1 MQILFFYVYGLTKKI
16 DNKNYSC
23 LYSEEKDKM
32 VSGKEVVIPIM
43 NLFVRYKSYILLI
56 IVVLCMTTACN
67 TKESEYTIQF
77 DSQSGQKT
85 DEQAQADYT
94 FSLYSFD
101 SSPNWND
108 MQDEVGQEIIEKT
121 GVKLDMEFVLNDSE
135 QRLAL
140 MTLSKEYPD
149 FIMPKGDANMLVE
162 AEALVD
168 LAPLIDQYGPNLKKV
183 YGKYMNRLRWSEEDP
198 SIYIL
203 PNLFRV
209 GQEQSDAGGT
219 FALQHAVVKELNY
232 PAIRTL
238 KDYEEAIK
246 NYIQLHPTINGE
258 PTIGLSLIADDW
270 HFMISVT
277 NPAFFATGAPD
288 DGEFYIDPDTHEA
301 LLHYKRP
308 EEKEYFRWL
317 NHMND
322 IGLLDQESFVQKYD
336 QYLAKIASGR
346 VLGLIDQQ
354 YEYKNSEDE
363 LLVKGLPE
371 RTYGIYPV
379 TLHEGIKDASFL
391 DTGFVAGWGIGIT
404 TNCEDPVQAIKFLDW
419 LASEEGQVM
428 INWGIEGKHYVVEDG
443 IRKIPE
449 PVMNRKNQDPNTFMR
464 ETGIGLYNI
473 SAQYGDGVKDSTGNY
488 YTTNYPEQI
497 ISSYSPIEKEVLNA
511 YGVNMWKDL
520 FPKKEE
526 FKQNP
531 WGAAWNL
538 SIPSDSSANQIMQR
552 VNTIVRARIP
562 ELILINPDQYD
573 LLWDQFIQELNDAG
587 AEQLELEYSKLIQ
600 QRVRL
605 WNES

>member
-1 MQILFFYVYGLTKKI
+1 MKVWFHCGKRLLAFLLLASVITSCSTI
-16 DNKNYSC
+16 DS
-23 LYSEEKDKM
+23 
-32 VSGKEVVIPIM
+32 
-43 NLFVRYKSYILLI
+43 NL
-56 IVVLCMTTACN
+56 
-67 TKESEYTIQF
+67 
-77 DSQSGQKT
+77 SQQSDQSSIR
-85 DEQAQADYT
+85 DAENQAKADHT

-101 SSPNWND
+101 PSPNWND

-140 MTLSKEYPD
+140 MTFSKEYPD
-149 FIMPKGDANMLVE
+149 LIMPKGDADVLVE
-162 AEALVD
+162 AGALVD
-168 LAPLIDQYGPNLKKV
+168 LTPLIDQYGPNLKKV

-209 GQEQSDAGGT
+209 GQEQFDAGGT
-219 FALQHAVVKELNY
+219 FALQHAVVKELEY
-232 PAIRTL
+232 PTIRTL

-246 NYIQLHPTINGE
+246 KYIQLHPVINGE
-258 PTIGLSLIADDW
+258 PAIGLSLIANDW

-288 DGEFYIDPDTHEA
+288 DGEFYIDPNTYEA
-301 LLHYKRP
+301 ILHYKRP

-322 IGLLDQESFVQKYD
+322 IGLLDPESFVQKYD

-363 LLVKGLPE
+363 LLVKGMPE

-404 TNCEDPVQAIKFLDW
+404 TSCEDPVRAIQFLDW
-419 LASEEGQVM
+419 LASDEGQVL
-428 INWGIEGKHYVVEDG
+428 INWGIEGEHYVVENG
-443 IRKIPE
+443 TRIIPDSNVNE
-449 PVMNRKNQDPNTFMR
+449 KNQDPNTYMS

-473 SAQYGDGVKDSTGNY
+473 SAQYGDGVKDPTGNY
-488 YTTNYPEQI
+488 YTTNFPEQI
-497 ISSYSPIEKEVLNA
+497 RSSYSAIEKEVLRA
-511 YGVNMWKDL
+511 YGVTMWKDL

-531 WGAAWNL
+531 WGAAWNI
-538 SIPSDSSANQIMQR
+538 SVPSDSSANQIMQK
-552 VNTIVRARIP
+552 VSTIVRERIP
-562 ELILINPDQYD
+562 ELILVKPEQFD
-573 LLWDQFIQELNDAG
+573 LLWEQFIQELNQAG
-587 AEQLELEYSKLIQ
+587 AEQLEVEYTKLIQ

-605 WNES
+605 WNEP

>member
-1 MQILFFYVYGLTKKI
+1 M
-16 DNKNYSC
+16 NAWSR
-23 LYSEEKDKM
+23 
-32 VSGKEVVIPIM
+32 SGKR
-43 NLFVRYKSYILLI
+43 LSTLILLLSI
-56 IVVLCMTTACN
+56 LTSC
-67 TKESEYTIQF
+67 SSD
-77 DSQSGQKT
+77 DSISSQASDRSGNQAFE
-85 DEQAQADYT
+85 DQAEVEQT
-94 FSLYSFD
+94 FTLYSFD

-108 MQDEVGQEIIEKT
+108 MQDDLGQEIIKKT
-121 GVKLDMEFVLNDSE
+121 GVKLDMGFILNDSE

-149 FIMPKGDANMLVE
+149 FIMPKGDADVLVE

-168 LAPLIDQYGPNLKKV
+168 LTPLIDQYGPNLKKV
-183 YGKYMNRLRWSEEDP
+183 YGDYMNRLRWSEEDP

-246 NYIQLHPTINGE
+246 NYIQLHPIIDGE
-258 PTIGLSLIADDW
+258 PTVGLSLIADDW

-288 DGEFYIDPDTHEA
+288 DGEFYIDPNTHEA

-346 VLGLIDQQ
+346 VLGLIDQH
-354 YEYKNSEDE
+354 YKYKNSEDE
-363 LLVKGLPE
+363 LRAKGMIE

-379 TLHEGIKDASFL
+379 TVNEEIKDASFQ

-404 TNCEDPVQAIKFLDW
+404 TSCEDPVRAIQFLDW
-419 LASEEGQVM
+419 LASDEGQVM
-428 INWGIEGKHYVVEDG
+428 INWGIEDKHYVVEG
-443 IRKIPE
+443 GTRKIPNN
-449 PVMNRKNQDPNTFMR
+449 VMNKKNQDPNAFMR

-473 SAQYGDGVKDSTGNY
+473 SAQYGDGVKDPTGNY

-497 ISSYSPIEKEVLNA
+497 MNSYSSIEKEILSA
-511 YGVNMWKDL
+511 YGVTMWKDL
-520 FPKKEE
+520 FPGKEQFE
-526 FKQNP
+526 QNP
-531 WGAAWNL
+531 WGVAWNI
-538 SIPSDSSANQIMQR
+538 SVPSDSSANHIMQR
-552 VNTIVRARIP
+552 VSTIVRERIP
-562 ELILINPDQYD
+562 ELILIDPNQYD

-587 AEQLELEYSKLIQ
+587 AEQLELEYTKLIQ